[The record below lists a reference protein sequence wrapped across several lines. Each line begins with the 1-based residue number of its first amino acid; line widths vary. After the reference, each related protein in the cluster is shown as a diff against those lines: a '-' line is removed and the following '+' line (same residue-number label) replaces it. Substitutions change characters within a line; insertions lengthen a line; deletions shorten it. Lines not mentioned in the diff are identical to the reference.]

1 VILVLQHSATE
12 EQLAEILEEVEHAG
26 LQGRLL
32 RSDDTPLIHIVSG
45 PTRRA
50 RRLLRLEQ
58 VQALLPTS
66 GPRVRRFGRRFYP
79 YHFIRWCAACIAL
92 LGLLVFFAGYLP
104 PGTGVEIDTR
114 GAPAGLAMTW
124 YAEGT
129 LAILDTFS
137 PERTWVGWLLL
148 LGASALVFLLPV
160 IDRTKGER
168 RVERWVVLGASV
180 AFVAAVTY
188 FAMGGPK

>member
-1 VILVLQHSATE
+1 MILVLDSSATE
-12 EQLAEILEEVEHAG
+12 EQLAEVLEEIEHAG
-26 LQGRLL
+26 LRGRLL
-32 RSDDTPLIHIVSG
+32 RSDDTPMIHVVSG

-50 RRLLRLEQ
+50 RRFLRLEP

-92 LGLLVFFAGYLP
+92 LGLLVFLAGYLP

-114 GAPAGLAMTW
+114 GAPAALDMTW

-129 LAILDTFS
+129 LAILDRFS

-168 RVERWVVLGASV
+168 PVERWLVLGAGV
-180 AFVAAVTY
+180 VFVAAALY